1 MVDCSVPVT
10 DVFVPVVF
18 ACFVHMNFQFL
29 FILFP
34 YISEHLPLFSMLIGQ
49 TRFHSV
55 HIYVRMCVPCI
66 ETDRERERASI
77 DVRMCVLNGVLLL
90 FIVSPSL

>member
-1 MVDCSVPVT
+1 MRLKMQCKKATILYRYTVYKYIDMTIDCSVPVT

-55 HIYVRMCVPCI
+55 HIYVRMCVHI
-66 ETDRERERASI
+66 S
-77 DVRMCVLNGVLLL
+77 VYHV
-90 FIVSPSL
+90 